1 MRLGMKH
8 ELEAQVMLTVCI
20 SKWRD
25 GSDLRFKSIA
35 ELTKIPGGTLQRVL
49 PRLEKRGWIKKTEK
63 WINIP
68 RTPLHYD
75 LKNKRVLE
83 IDYQAMREINNS
95 KRSEFDKIPYEKR
108 RRISRG
114 VKNEFM
120 PRKITVFEFREF
132 PYLIRGKNMPLG
144 TKRMWKLASKT
155 VKAFAKQ
162 NKLKPLFIPDK

>member
-1 MRLGMKH
+1 MKR
-8 ELEAQVMLTVCI
+8 ELEAQVMATVCLI
-20 SKWRD
+20 KWRD
-25 GSDLRFKSIA
+25 DSDLRFTSISK
-35 ELTKIPGGTLQRVL
+35 LTKIPGGTLQRVL

-68 RTPLHYD
+68 GLLHYD

-83 IDYQAMREINNS
+83 IDDQAMREINNS
-95 KRSEFDKIPYEKR
+95 KKSEDEIPYEKR

-114 VKNEFM
+114 VKNKFM

-132 PYLIRGKNMPLG
+132 PYLIRGKNIPLG

>member
-1 MRLGMKH
+1 MRLDMKK

-25 GSDLRFKSIA
+25 RSDLRFKSIA
-35 ELTKIPGGTLQRVL
+35 ELTKIPKGTLQRIL

-68 RTPLHYD
+68 GFLHYD

-83 IDYQAMREINNS
+83 IDYQAMREINKS
-95 KRSEFDKIPYEKR
+95 KSSEFDKIPYEKR

-114 VKNEFM
+114 VKNQFI

-132 PYLIRGKNMPLG
+132 PYLIRGKNIPLG

-162 NKLKPLFIPDK
+162 NNLKPLFIQN

>member
-1 MRLGMKH
+1 MKRD
-8 ELEAQVMLTVCI
+8 LEAQVMATICLI
-20 SKWRD
+20 KWRD
-25 GSDLRFKSIA
+25 DSDLRFASIA
-35 ELTKIPGGTLQRVL
+35 KLTKIPGGTLQRVL
-49 PRLEKRGWIKKTEK
+49 PRLVKRGWIDKTEK

-68 RTPLHYD
+68 RLLHYD

-95 KRSEFDKIPYEKR
+95 KESEDEIPYEKR
-108 RRISRG
+108 RRISRR
-114 VKNEFM
+114 VKNQFM
-120 PRKITVFEFREF
+120 PRKITVFEFKEF

-162 NKLKPLFIPDK
+162 NKLKPLLIQN

>member
-1 MRLGMKH
+1 MKR
-8 ELEAQVMLTVCI
+8 ELEAQVMATVCLI
-20 SKWRD
+20 KWRD
-25 GSDLRFKSIA
+25 DSDLRFTSISK
-35 ELTKIPGGTLQRVL
+35 LTKIPGGTLQRVL

-68 RTPLHYD
+68 GLLHYD

-83 IDYQAMREINNS
+83 IDDQAMREINNS
-95 KRSEFDKIPYEKR
+95 KESEDEIPYEKR

-114 VKNEFM
+114 VKNKFM

-132 PYLIRGKNMPLG
+132 PYLIRGKNIPLG